1 MLESLNNINF
11 NNISS
16 NKNIGI
22 EVGFE
27 IQEAS
32 WVKSPF
38 KSITGRGSDRGIRT
52 YAVKNAQPYR
62 PRLKAQLSGS
72 GVSGNTD
79 FEANYDK
86 LEILSQTI
94 YPEVFGNALPSQIR
108 AYDEIERI
116 DFIKEACDSLANWMN
131 EERDKRIVASLTN
144 DFTNYLYSPTMSV
157 ATIRKAIFLARNG
170 LKEDNSKAFPIKE
183 LINKEKLTKE
193 IHNDLISQFDK
204 QAITNALKQEI
215 KNEIKSELDNLLS
228 DSELNSELKQARRE
242 IVTETTS
249 KTISALTSKILGVLE
264 GKLNAITES
273 VIKNLDFSFLTAQPK
288 AFYGVINQNLKEMF
302 LKELESEVLKKF
314 IKEAIQNALNEAEK
328 LKALK
333 IAELK
338 ALCYLQV
345 TLESHKVQLLQNALM
360 LETEILNHKM
370 KIENEIAYNL
380 KRKELIAEGK
390 LEDESF
396 KQFKFKVI

>member
-11 NNISS
+11 NNISN

-52 YAVKNAQPYR
+52 YAVKNSQPYR

-79 FEANYDK
+79 FDANYDK

-108 AYDEIERI
+108 AYDEIERV

-144 DFTNYLYSPTMSV
+144 DFTNYLYTPTMSV

-170 LKEDNSKAFPIKE
+170 LKEDNSKAFPIKPIRADLVSVGNVMVQNTSYIVLLDSYQANQLKKDTEYKE
-183 LINKEKLTKE
+183 LRKLYAFANEDKGVLYHGLLGVIDNCPVIDAGVWNKLNVGMPNSTISESEFKRYINKANANSIVSPGQLKEQLKTKE
-193 IHNDLISQFDK
+193 IVKKTLENKEISIGCLIGAS
-204 QAITNALKQEI
+204 
-215 KNEIKSELDNLLS
+215 SVLLAGS
-228 DSELNSELKQARRE
+228 
-242 IVTETTS
+242 ETTNFYIDETKDAGRKS
-249 KTISALTSKILGVLE
+249 VVGVDCILGVSKAKYQSSD
-264 GKLNAITES
+264 GVVTPYDNQDFA
-273 VIKNLDFSFLTAQPK
+273 VIGLVSNM
-288 AFYGVINQNLKEMF
+288 E
-302 LKELESEVLKKF
+302 
-314 IKEAIQNALNEAEK
+314 
-328 LKALK
+328 
-333 IAELK
+333 
-338 ALCYLQV
+338 
-345 TLESHKVQLLQNALM
+345 
-360 LETEILNHKM
+360 
-370 KIENEIAYNL
+370 
-380 KRKELIAEGK
+380 
-390 LEDESF
+390 
-396 KQFKFKVI
+396 

>member
-11 NNISS
+11 NNISN

-52 YAVKNAQPYR
+52 YAIKNAQPYR

-79 FEANYDK
+79 FEANYDR

-108 AYDEIERI
+108 AYDELERI

-144 DFTNYLYSPTMSV
+144 DFTNYLYTPTMSV
-157 ATIRKAIFLARNG
+157 STIRKAIFLARNG
-170 LKEDNSKAFPIKE
+170 LKENNSKAFPIKPIRADMVSVGDVVVQNTSYIIFLDSYQANQLKKDADFKE
-183 LINKEKLTKE
+183 LRKLYAFANEDKGILYQGLLGVIDNCPVVDAGVWNKLNVGMPNSTISESEFKRYINKANANSIVSPGELKEKIKAK
-193 IHNDLISQFDK
+193 K
-204 QAITNALKQEI
+204 QIQNQEI
-215 KNEIKSELDNLLS
+215 SIGCLIGASSVLLVGSENTNFYIDETKDAGRKSVVGVDC
-228 DSELNSELKQARRE
+228 
-242 IVTETTS
+242 
-249 KTISALTSKILGVLE
+249 ILGVSKAKYQSSD
-264 GKLNAITES
+264 GVNTPYDNQDFA
-273 VIKNLDFSFLTAQPK
+273 VIGLVSNM
-288 AFYGVINQNLKEMF
+288 E
-302 LKELESEVLKKF
+302 
-314 IKEAIQNALNEAEK
+314 
-328 LKALK
+328 
-333 IAELK
+333 
-338 ALCYLQV
+338 
-345 TLESHKVQLLQNALM
+345 
-360 LETEILNHKM
+360 
-370 KIENEIAYNL
+370 
-380 KRKELIAEGK
+380 
-390 LEDESF
+390 
-396 KQFKFKVI
+396 

>member
-11 NNISS
+11 NNISN
-16 NKNIGI
+16 NKNIGV

-52 YAVKNAQPYR
+52 YAIKNAQPYR

-79 FEANYDK
+79 FDANYDK

-108 AYDEIERI
+108 AYNEIERI

-144 DFTNYLYSPTMSV
+144 DFTNYIYSPTMSV

-170 LKEDNSKAFPIKE
+170 LKEDNSKAFPIKPIRADMVSVGDVVVQNTSYIIFLDSYQANQLKKDADFKE
-183 LINKEKLTKE
+183 LRKLYAFANEDKGILYQGLLGVIDNCPVVDAGVWNKLNVGMPNSTISESEFKHYVNKANANSIVSPGQLREKIDHVKKNIKKE
-193 IHNDLISQFDK
+193 ISIGCLIGASSILL
-204 QAITNALKQEI
+204 AGSENTNFYIDETKDAGR
-215 KNEIKSELDNLLS
+215 KSVVGVDC
-228 DSELNSELKQARRE
+228 
-242 IVTETTS
+242 
-249 KTISALTSKILGVLE
+249 ILGVSKAKYQSSD
-264 GKLNAITES
+264 GVNTPYDNQDFA
-273 VIKNLDFSFLTAQPK
+273 VIGLVSDM
-288 AFYGVINQNLKEMF
+288 E
-302 LKELESEVLKKF
+302 
-314 IKEAIQNALNEAEK
+314 
-328 LKALK
+328 
-333 IAELK
+333 
-338 ALCYLQV
+338 
-345 TLESHKVQLLQNALM
+345 
-360 LETEILNHKM
+360 
-370 KIENEIAYNL
+370 
-380 KRKELIAEGK
+380 
-390 LEDESF
+390 
-396 KQFKFKVI
+396 

>member
-1 MLESLNNINF
+1 MLENLNNVNF
-11 NNISS
+11 NNISN

-62 PRLKAQLSGS
+62 PRLKAQLTGS

-79 FEANYDK
+79 FEANYDN

-94 YPEVFGNALPSQIR
+94 YPDAFGNSLRSKIK
-108 AYDEIERI
+108 AYSELERI

-170 LKEDNSKAFPIKE
+170 LKEDNSKAFPIKPIRADMVSVGDVVVQNTSYIIFLDSYQANQLKKDADFKE
-183 LINKEKLTKE
+183 LRKLYAFANEDKGVLYHGLLGVIDNCPVVDAGVWNKLNVGMPNSTISESEFKRYINKANANSIVSPGELKERIKKEKIKE
-193 IHNDLISQFDK
+193 ISIGCLIGASSVLL
-204 QAITNALKQEI
+204 AGSENTNFYIDETKDAGR
-215 KNEIKSELDNLLS
+215 KSVVGVDC
-228 DSELNSELKQARRE
+228 
-242 IVTETTS
+242 
-249 KTISALTSKILGVLE
+249 ILGVSKAKYQSSD
-264 GKLNAITES
+264 GVNTPYDNQDFA
-273 VIKNLDFSFLTAQPK
+273 VIGLVSNM
-288 AFYGVINQNLKEMF
+288 E
-302 LKELESEVLKKF
+302 
-314 IKEAIQNALNEAEK
+314 
-328 LKALK
+328 
-333 IAELK
+333 
-338 ALCYLQV
+338 
-345 TLESHKVQLLQNALM
+345 
-360 LETEILNHKM
+360 
-370 KIENEIAYNL
+370 
-380 KRKELIAEGK
+380 
-390 LEDESF
+390 
-396 KQFKFKVI
+396 

>member
-1 MLESLNNINF
+1 MLENLNNVNF
-11 NNISS
+11 NNISN

-170 LKEDNSKAFPIKE
+170 LKEDNSKAFPIKPIRADMVSVGDVVVQNTSYIIFLDSYQANQLKKDADFKE
-183 LINKEKLTKE
+183 LRKLYAFANEDKGVLYHGLLGVIDNCPVVDAGVWNKLNVGMPNSTISESEFKRYINKANANSIVSPGELKERIKKEKIKE
-193 IHNDLISQFDK
+193 ISIGCLIGASSVLL
-204 QAITNALKQEI
+204 AGSENTNFYIDETKDAGR
-215 KNEIKSELDNLLS
+215 KSVVGVDC
-228 DSELNSELKQARRE
+228 
-242 IVTETTS
+242 
-249 KTISALTSKILGVLE
+249 ILGVSKAKYQSSD
-264 GKLNAITES
+264 GVNTPYDNQDFA
-273 VIKNLDFSFLTAQPK
+273 VIGLVSNM
-288 AFYGVINQNLKEMF
+288 E
-302 LKELESEVLKKF
+302 
-314 IKEAIQNALNEAEK
+314 
-328 LKALK
+328 
-333 IAELK
+333 
-338 ALCYLQV
+338 
-345 TLESHKVQLLQNALM
+345 
-360 LETEILNHKM
+360 
-370 KIENEIAYNL
+370 
-380 KRKELIAEGK
+380 
-390 LEDESF
+390 
-396 KQFKFKVI
+396 

>member
-11 NNISS
+11 NSINT

-52 YAVKNAQPYR
+52 YALKNAQPYR

-144 DFTNYLYSPTMSV
+144 DFTNYLYAPTMSV
-157 ATIRKAIFLARNG
+157 STIRKAIFLARNG
-170 LKEDNSKAFPIKE
+170 LKEDNSKAFPIKPIRADMVSVGDVVVQNTSYIIFLDSYQANQLKKDADFKE
-183 LINKEKLTKE
+183 LRKLYAFANEDKGVLYHGLLGVIDNCPVVDAGVWNKLNVGMPNSTISESEFKRYVNKANANSIVSPGQLKEKINNNNKDRRKE
-193 IHNDLISQFDK
+193 ISIGCLIGASSILLAGSENTNFYIDETKDAGRKSVVGVDCILGISKAKYQSSDGVNTPYDNQDFAVIGLISDM
-204 QAITNALKQEI
+204 E
-215 KNEIKSELDNLLS
+215 
-228 DSELNSELKQARRE
+228 
-242 IVTETTS
+242 
-249 KTISALTSKILGVLE
+249 
-264 GKLNAITES
+264 
-273 VIKNLDFSFLTAQPK
+273 
-288 AFYGVINQNLKEMF
+288 
-302 LKELESEVLKKF
+302 
-314 IKEAIQNALNEAEK
+314 
-328 LKALK
+328 
-333 IAELK
+333 
-338 ALCYLQV
+338 
-345 TLESHKVQLLQNALM
+345 
-360 LETEILNHKM
+360 
-370 KIENEIAYNL
+370 
-380 KRKELIAEGK
+380 
-390 LEDESF
+390 
-396 KQFKFKVI
+396 

>member
-11 NNISS
+11 NSISN

-79 FEANYDK
+79 FDANYDK

-144 DFTNYLYSPTMSV
+144 DFTNYLYAPTMSV
-157 ATIRKAIFLARNG
+157 SAIRKAIFLARNG
-170 LKEDNSKAFPIKE
+170 LKEDGSKAFPIKPIRADMVSVGDVVVQNTSYIIFLDSYQANQLKKDADFKE
-183 LINKEKLTKE
+183 LRKLYAFANEDKGILYQGLLGVIDNCPVVDAGVWNKLNVGMPNSTISESEFKHYVSKANANSIVSPGQLKDKIHNKDKDKKE
-193 IHNDLISQFDK
+193 ISIGCLIGASSILL
-204 QAITNALKQEI
+204 AGSENTNFYIDETKDAGR
-215 KNEIKSELDNLLS
+215 KSVVGVDC
-228 DSELNSELKQARRE
+228 
-242 IVTETTS
+242 
-249 KTISALTSKILGVLE
+249 ILGVSKAKYQSSD
-264 GKLNAITES
+264 GVNTPYDNQDFA
-273 VIKNLDFSFLTAQPK
+273 VIGLVSNM
-288 AFYGVINQNLKEMF
+288 E
-302 LKELESEVLKKF
+302 
-314 IKEAIQNALNEAEK
+314 
-328 LKALK
+328 
-333 IAELK
+333 
-338 ALCYLQV
+338 
-345 TLESHKVQLLQNALM
+345 
-360 LETEILNHKM
+360 
-370 KIENEIAYNL
+370 
-380 KRKELIAEGK
+380 
-390 LEDESF
+390 
-396 KQFKFKVI
+396 

>member
-11 NNISS
+11 NNISN

-22 EVGFE
+22 EVGLE

-32 WVKSPF
+32 WLKSPF

-52 YAVKNAQPYR
+52 YAVKNSQPYR

-108 AYDEIERI
+108 AYDELERV

-144 DFTNYLYSPTMSV
+144 DFTNYLYTPTMSV

-170 LKEDNSKAFPIKE
+170 LKEDNSKAFPIKPIRADLVGVGNVMVQNTSYIVLLDSYQANQLKKDTEYKE
-183 LINKEKLTKE
+183 LRKLYAFANEDKGVLYHGLLGVIDNCPVIDAGVWNKLNVGMPNST
-193 IHNDLISQFDK
+193 I
-204 QAITNALKQEI
+204 
-215 KNEIKSELDNLLS
+215 S
-228 DSELNSELKQARRE
+228 DSEFKRYINKANANSIVSPGQLKELLKQKEYAKKNFLENKE
-242 IVTETTS
+242 ISIGCLIGASSVLLAGSETTNFYIDETKDAGRKS
-249 KTISALTSKILGVLE
+249 VVGVDCILGVSKAKYQSSD
-264 GKLNAITES
+264 GVTTPYDNQDFA
-273 VIKNLDFSFLTAQPK
+273 VIGLVSNM
-288 AFYGVINQNLKEMF
+288 E
-302 LKELESEVLKKF
+302 
-314 IKEAIQNALNEAEK
+314 
-328 LKALK
+328 
-333 IAELK
+333 
-338 ALCYLQV
+338 
-345 TLESHKVQLLQNALM
+345 
-360 LETEILNHKM
+360 
-370 KIENEIAYNL
+370 
-380 KRKELIAEGK
+380 
-390 LEDESF
+390 
-396 KQFKFKVI
+396 

>member
-1 MLESLNNINF
+1 MLDSLNNINF
-11 NNISS
+11 NNISN

-22 EVGFE
+22 ELGFE

-94 YPEVFGNALPSQIR
+94 YPEVFGNALASQIR

-116 DFIKEACDSLANWMN
+116 DFIKESCDSLANWMN

-144 DFTNYLYSPTMSV
+144 DFTNYIYNQTMNV

-170 LKEDNSKAFPIKE
+170 LKEDNSKAFPIKPIRADMVSVGDVVVQNTSYIIFLDSYQANQLKKDADFKE
-183 LINKEKLTKE
+183 LRKLYAFANEDKGVLYHGLLGVIDNCPVVDAGVWNKLNVGMPNSTISENEFKRYINKANANSIVSPVELRDRIKAERKKE
-193 IHNDLISQFDK
+193 ISIGCLIGASSVLL
-204 QAITNALKQEI
+204 AGSENTNFYIDETKDAGR
-215 KNEIKSELDNLLS
+215 KSVVGVDC
-228 DSELNSELKQARRE
+228 
-242 IVTETTS
+242 
-249 KTISALTSKILGVLE
+249 ILGISKAKYQSSDGV
-264 GKLNAITES
+264 NTPYDNQDFA
-273 VIKNLDFSFLTAQPK
+273 VIGLVSNM
-288 AFYGVINQNLKEMF
+288 E
-302 LKELESEVLKKF
+302 
-314 IKEAIQNALNEAEK
+314 
-328 LKALK
+328 
-333 IAELK
+333 
-338 ALCYLQV
+338 
-345 TLESHKVQLLQNALM
+345 
-360 LETEILNHKM
+360 
-370 KIENEIAYNL
+370 
-380 KRKELIAEGK
+380 
-390 LEDESF
+390 
-396 KQFKFKVI
+396 

>member
-52 YAVKNAQPYR
+52 YAVKNSQPYR

-79 FEANYDK
+79 FDANYDK

-108 AYDEIERI
+108 AYDEIERV

-144 DFTNYLYSPTMSV
+144 DFTNYLYTPTMSV

-170 LKEDNSKAFPIKE
+170 LKEDNSKAFPIKPIRADLVSVGGVMVQNTSYIVLLDSYQANQLKKDSEYKE
-183 LINKEKLTKE
+183 LRKLYAFANEDKGVLYHGLLGVIDNCPVIDAGVWNKLNVGMPNSTISESEFKRYINKANANSIVSPGQLKELLIKKESVKKENKE
-193 IHNDLISQFDK
+193 ISIGCLIGAS
-204 QAITNALKQEI
+204 
-215 KNEIKSELDNLLS
+215 SVLLAGS
-228 DSELNSELKQARRE
+228 
-242 IVTETTS
+242 ETTNFYIDETKDAGRKS
-249 KTISALTSKILGVLE
+249 VVGVDCILGVSKAKYQSSD
-264 GKLNAITES
+264 GVVTPYDNQDFA
-273 VIKNLDFSFLTAQPK
+273 VIGLVSNM
-288 AFYGVINQNLKEMF
+288 E
-302 LKELESEVLKKF
+302 
-314 IKEAIQNALNEAEK
+314 
-328 LKALK
+328 
-333 IAELK
+333 
-338 ALCYLQV
+338 
-345 TLESHKVQLLQNALM
+345 
-360 LETEILNHKM
+360 
-370 KIENEIAYNL
+370 
-380 KRKELIAEGK
+380 
-390 LEDESF
+390 
-396 KQFKFKVI
+396 

>member
-1 MLESLNNINF
+1 MLDSLNNINF
-11 NNISS
+11 NNISN

-27 IQEAS
+27 IQESS

-94 YPEVFGNALPSQIR
+94 YPEVFGNALASQIR

-116 DFIKEACDSLANWMN
+116 DFIKESCDSLANWMN

-144 DFTNYLYSPTMSV
+144 DFTNYLYAPTMSV

-170 LKEDNSKAFPIKE
+170 LKEDNSKAFPIKPIRADMVSVSDVVVQNTSYIIFLDSYQANQLKKDTDFKE
-183 LINKEKLTKE
+183 LRKLYAFANEDKGILYQGLLGVIDNCPVVDAGVWNKLNVGMPNSTISESEFKRYINRANANSIVSPGQLKEKISKNKEKKE
-193 IHNDLISQFDK
+193 ISIGCLIGASSVLL
-204 QAITNALKQEI
+204 AGSENTNFYIDETKDAGR
-215 KNEIKSELDNLLS
+215 KSVVGVDC
-228 DSELNSELKQARRE
+228 
-242 IVTETTS
+242 
-249 KTISALTSKILGVLE
+249 ILGVSKAKYQSSD
-264 GKLNAITES
+264 GVNTPYDNQDFA
-273 VIKNLDFSFLTAQPK
+273 VIGLVSNM
-288 AFYGVINQNLKEMF
+288 E
-302 LKELESEVLKKF
+302 
-314 IKEAIQNALNEAEK
+314 
-328 LKALK
+328 
-333 IAELK
+333 
-338 ALCYLQV
+338 
-345 TLESHKVQLLQNALM
+345 
-360 LETEILNHKM
+360 
-370 KIENEIAYNL
+370 
-380 KRKELIAEGK
+380 
-390 LEDESF
+390 
-396 KQFKFKVI
+396 

>member
-1 MLESLNNINF
+1 MLENLNNINF
-11 NNISS
+11 NNISN

-52 YAVKNAQPYR
+52 YALKNAQPYR

-79 FEANYDK
+79 FEANYDR

-144 DFTNYLYSPTMSV
+144 DFTNYLYTPTMSV
-157 ATIRKAIFLARNG
+157 SAIRKAIFLARNG
-170 LKEDNSKAFPIKE
+170 LKEDNSKAFPIKPIRADMVSVGDVVVQNTSYIIFLDSYQANQLKKDADFKE
-183 LINKEKLTKE
+183 LRKLYAFADEDKGILYQGLLGVIDNCPVVDAGVWNKLNVGMPNSTISESEFKRYINKANANSIVSPGQLKEKIFTTVKNEKNKE
-193 IHNDLISQFDK
+193 ISIGCLIGASSILL
-204 QAITNALKQEI
+204 AGSENTNFYIDETKDAGR
-215 KNEIKSELDNLLS
+215 KSVVGVDC
-228 DSELNSELKQARRE
+228 
-242 IVTETTS
+242 
-249 KTISALTSKILGVLE
+249 ILGVSKAKYQSSD
-264 GKLNAITES
+264 GVNTPYDNQDFA
-273 VIKNLDFSFLTAQPK
+273 VIGLVSNM
-288 AFYGVINQNLKEMF
+288 E
-302 LKELESEVLKKF
+302 
-314 IKEAIQNALNEAEK
+314 
-328 LKALK
+328 
-333 IAELK
+333 
-338 ALCYLQV
+338 
-345 TLESHKVQLLQNALM
+345 
-360 LETEILNHKM
+360 
-370 KIENEIAYNL
+370 
-380 KRKELIAEGK
+380 
-390 LEDESF
+390 
-396 KQFKFKVI
+396 

>member
-11 NNISS
+11 NSISN

-52 YAVKNAQPYR
+52 YAIKNAQPYR

-79 FEANYDK
+79 FDANYDK

-144 DFTNYLYSPTMSV
+144 DFTNYLYTPTMNV
-157 ATIRKAIFLARNG
+157 NTIRKAIFLARNG
-170 LKEDNSKAFPIKE
+170 LKEDNSKAFPIKPIRADMVSVGDVVVQNTSYIIFLDSYQANQLKKDEDFKE
-183 LINKEKLTKE
+183 LRKLYAFANEDKGVLYHGLLGVIDNCPVVDAGVWNKLNVGMPNSTISESEFKRYINKANTNSIVSPAALKKKIQQNKENKE
-193 IHNDLISQFDK
+193 IK
-204 QAITNALKQEI
+204 EI
-215 KNEIKSELDNLLS
+215 KEISIGCLIGASSVLLAGSENTNFYIDETKDAGRKSVVGVDC
-228 DSELNSELKQARRE
+228 
-242 IVTETTS
+242 
-249 KTISALTSKILGVLE
+249 ILGVSKAKYQSSD
-264 GKLNAITES
+264 GVNTPYDNQDFA
-273 VIKNLDFSFLTAQPK
+273 VIGLVSNM
-288 AFYGVINQNLKEMF
+288 E
-302 LKELESEVLKKF
+302 
-314 IKEAIQNALNEAEK
+314 
-328 LKALK
+328 
-333 IAELK
+333 
-338 ALCYLQV
+338 
-345 TLESHKVQLLQNALM
+345 
-360 LETEILNHKM
+360 
-370 KIENEIAYNL
+370 
-380 KRKELIAEGK
+380 
-390 LEDESF
+390 
-396 KQFKFKVI
+396 

>member
-11 NNISS
+11 NNISN

-52 YAVKNAQPYR
+52 YAIKNAQPYR
-62 PRLKAQLSGS
+62 PRLKVQLSGS

-144 DFTNYLYSPTMSV
+144 DFTNYLYTPTMSV

-170 LKEDNSKAFPIKE
+170 LKENNTKAFPIKPIRADMVSVGDVVVQNTSYIIFLDSYQANQLKKDPDFKE
-183 LINKEKLTKE
+183 LRKLYAFANEDKGILYQGLLGVIDNCPVVDAGVWNKLNVGMPNSTISESEFKRYINKANANSIVSPGQLKEKIKANKENKE
-193 IHNDLISQFDK
+193 ISIGCLIGAS
-204 QAITNALKQEI
+204 AVLLAGSENTNFYIDETKDAGR
-215 KNEIKSELDNLLS
+215 KSVVGVDC
-228 DSELNSELKQARRE
+228 
-242 IVTETTS
+242 
-249 KTISALTSKILGVLE
+249 ILGVSKAKYQSSD
-264 GKLNAITES
+264 GVNTPYDNQDFA
-273 VIKNLDFSFLTAQPK
+273 VIGLVSNM
-288 AFYGVINQNLKEMF
+288 E
-302 LKELESEVLKKF
+302 
-314 IKEAIQNALNEAEK
+314 
-328 LKALK
+328 
-333 IAELK
+333 
-338 ALCYLQV
+338 
-345 TLESHKVQLLQNALM
+345 
-360 LETEILNHKM
+360 
-370 KIENEIAYNL
+370 
-380 KRKELIAEGK
+380 
-390 LEDESF
+390 
-396 KQFKFKVI
+396 

>member
-11 NNISS
+11 NNISN

-22 EVGFE
+22 EVGLE

-52 YAVKNAQPYR
+52 YAVKNSQPYR

-108 AYDEIERI
+108 AYDEIERV

-144 DFTNYLYSPTMSV
+144 DFTNYLYSQTMSV

-170 LKEDNSKAFPIKE
+170 LKEDNSKAFPIKPIRADLVGVGNVMVQNTSYIVLLDSYQANQLKKDAEYKELRKLYAFANEDKGVLYHGLLGVIDNCPVIDAGVWNKLNVGMPNSTISESEFKRYINKANANSIVSPGQLKE
-183 LINKEKLTKE
+183 LIKTKEAAKKQPLENKE
-193 IHNDLISQFDK
+193 ISIGCLIGAS
-204 QAITNALKQEI
+204 
-215 KNEIKSELDNLLS
+215 SVLLAGS
-228 DSELNSELKQARRE
+228 
-242 IVTETTS
+242 ETTNFYIDETKDAGRKS
-249 KTISALTSKILGVLE
+249 VVGVDCILGVSKAKYQSSD
-264 GKLNAITES
+264 GVTTPYDNQDFA
-273 VIKNLDFSFLTAQPK
+273 VIGLVSNM
-288 AFYGVINQNLKEMF
+288 E
-302 LKELESEVLKKF
+302 
-314 IKEAIQNALNEAEK
+314 
-328 LKALK
+328 
-333 IAELK
+333 
-338 ALCYLQV
+338 
-345 TLESHKVQLLQNALM
+345 
-360 LETEILNHKM
+360 
-370 KIENEIAYNL
+370 
-380 KRKELIAEGK
+380 
-390 LEDESF
+390 
-396 KQFKFKVI
+396 

>member
-52 YAVKNAQPYR
+52 YAIKNAQPYR

-79 FEANYDK
+79 FDANYDR

-144 DFTNYLYSPTMSV
+144 DFTNCLYTPTMSV
-157 ATIRKAIFLARNG
+157 SAIRKAIFLARNG
-170 LKEDNSKAFPIKE
+170 LKEDNSKAFPIKPIRADMVSVGDVVVQNTSYIIFLDSYQANQLKKDADFKE
-183 LINKEKLTKE
+183 LRKLYAFANEDKGVLYHGLLGVIDNCPVVDAGVWNKLNVGMPNSTISESEFKRYVNKANANSIVSPGQLKEKLKGKLKDKDKE
-193 IHNDLISQFDK
+193 ISIGCLIGASSILL
-204 QAITNALKQEI
+204 AGSENTNFYIDETKDAGR
-215 KNEIKSELDNLLS
+215 KSVVGVDC
-228 DSELNSELKQARRE
+228 
-242 IVTETTS
+242 
-249 KTISALTSKILGVLE
+249 ILGISKAKYQSSDGV
-264 GKLNAITES
+264 NTPYDNQDFA
-273 VIKNLDFSFLTAQPK
+273 VIGLVSNM
-288 AFYGVINQNLKEMF
+288 E
-302 LKELESEVLKKF
+302 
-314 IKEAIQNALNEAEK
+314 
-328 LKALK
+328 
-333 IAELK
+333 
-338 ALCYLQV
+338 
-345 TLESHKVQLLQNALM
+345 
-360 LETEILNHKM
+360 
-370 KIENEIAYNL
+370 
-380 KRKELIAEGK
+380 
-390 LEDESF
+390 
-396 KQFKFKVI
+396 

>member
-11 NNISS
+11 NSISS

-52 YAVKNAQPYR
+52 YAIKNAQPYR

-79 FEANYDK
+79 FDANYDK

-144 DFTNYLYSPTMSV
+144 DFTNYLYTPTMSV
-157 ATIRKAIFLARNG
+157 SAIRKAIFLARNG
-170 LKEDNSKAFPIKE
+170 LKEDNSKAFPIKPIRADMVSVGDVVVQNTSYIIFLDSYQANQLKKDADFKE
-183 LINKEKLTKE
+183 LRKLYAFANEDKGVLYQGLLGVIDNCPVVDAGVWNKLNVGMPNSTISESEFKHYVNKANANSIVSPGQLKEKIDSIKDKKKE
-193 IHNDLISQFDK
+193 ISIGCLIGASSILL
-204 QAITNALKQEI
+204 AGSENTNFYIDETKDAGR
-215 KNEIKSELDNLLS
+215 KSVVGVDC
-228 DSELNSELKQARRE
+228 
-242 IVTETTS
+242 
-249 KTISALTSKILGVLE
+249 ILGVSKAKYQSSD
-264 GKLNAITES
+264 GVNTPYDNQDFA
-273 VIKNLDFSFLTAQPK
+273 VIGLVSNM
-288 AFYGVINQNLKEMF
+288 E
-302 LKELESEVLKKF
+302 
-314 IKEAIQNALNEAEK
+314 
-328 LKALK
+328 
-333 IAELK
+333 
-338 ALCYLQV
+338 
-345 TLESHKVQLLQNALM
+345 
-360 LETEILNHKM
+360 
-370 KIENEIAYNL
+370 
-380 KRKELIAEGK
+380 
-390 LEDESF
+390 
-396 KQFKFKVI
+396 

>member
-22 EVGFE
+22 EVGYE

-52 YAVKNAQPYR
+52 YAVKNSQPYR

-108 AYDEIERI
+108 AYDEIERV

-144 DFTNYLYSPTMSV
+144 DFTNYLYTPTMSV

-170 LKEDNSKAFPIKE
+170 LKEDNSKAFPIKPIRADLVGVGNVMVQNTSYIVLLDSYQANQLKKDTEYKE
-183 LINKEKLTKE
+183 LRKLYAFANEDKGVLYHGLLGVIDNCPVIDAGVWNKLNVGMPNSTISESEFKRYINKANANSIVSPVQLREIIKSKKTERTTSDNKE
-193 IHNDLISQFDK
+193 ISIGCLIGAS
-204 QAITNALKQEI
+204 
-215 KNEIKSELDNLLS
+215 SVLLAGS
-228 DSELNSELKQARRE
+228 
-242 IVTETTS
+242 ETTNFYIDETKDAGRKS
-249 KTISALTSKILGVLE
+249 VVGVDCILGVSKAKYQSSD
-264 GKLNAITES
+264 GVTTPYDNQDFA
-273 VIKNLDFSFLTAQPK
+273 VIGLVSNM
-288 AFYGVINQNLKEMF
+288 E
-302 LKELESEVLKKF
+302 
-314 IKEAIQNALNEAEK
+314 
-328 LKALK
+328 
-333 IAELK
+333 
-338 ALCYLQV
+338 
-345 TLESHKVQLLQNALM
+345 
-360 LETEILNHKM
+360 
-370 KIENEIAYNL
+370 
-380 KRKELIAEGK
+380 
-390 LEDESF
+390 
-396 KQFKFKVI
+396 

>member
-1 MLESLNNINF
+1 MLETLNNINF
-11 NNISS
+11 NNISN

-52 YAVKNAQPYR
+52 YAIKNAQPYR

-79 FEANYDK
+79 FDANYDK

-144 DFTNYLYSPTMSV
+144 DFTNYIYTPTMSV
-157 ATIRKAIFLARNG
+157 STIRKAIFLARNG
-170 LKEDNSKAFPIKE
+170 LKEDNSKAFPIKPIRADMVSVGDVVVQNTSYIIFLDSYQANQLKKDADFKE
-183 LINKEKLTKE
+183 LRKLYAFANEDKGILYQGLLGVIDNCPVVDAGVWNKLNVGMPNSTISESEFKHYVNKANANSIVSPGQLKDKIFDNKNKKE
-193 IHNDLISQFDK
+193 ISIGCLIGASSILL
-204 QAITNALKQEI
+204 AGSENTNFYIDETKDAGR
-215 KNEIKSELDNLLS
+215 KSVVGVDC
-228 DSELNSELKQARRE
+228 
-242 IVTETTS
+242 
-249 KTISALTSKILGVLE
+249 ILGVSKAKYQSSD
-264 GKLNAITES
+264 GVNTPYDNQDFA
-273 VIKNLDFSFLTAQPK
+273 VI
-288 AFYGVINQNLKEMF
+288 G
-302 LKELESEVLKKF
+302 
-314 IKEAIQNALNEAEK
+314 
-328 LKALK
+328 
-333 IAELK
+333 
-338 ALCYLQV
+338 
-345 TLESHKVQLLQNALM
+345 
-360 LETEILNHKM
+360 
-370 KIENEIAYNL
+370 
-380 KRKELIAEGK
+380 LISNME
-390 LEDESF
+390 
-396 KQFKFKVI
+396 

>member
-16 NKNIGI
+16 SKNIGI

-52 YAVKNAQPYR
+52 YAVKNSQPYR

-79 FEANYDK
+79 FDANYDR

-108 AYDEIERI
+108 AYDEIERV

-144 DFTNYLYSPTMSV
+144 DFTNYLYTPTMSV

-170 LKEDNSKAFPIKE
+170 LKEDNSKAFPIKPIRADLVSVGGVMVQNTSYIVLLDSYQANQLKKDTEYKE
-183 LINKEKLTKE
+183 LRKLYAFANEDKGVLYHGLLGVIDNCPVIDAGVWNKLNVGMPNSTISESEFKRYINKANANSIVSPRQLKELLKTKE
-193 IHNDLISQFDK
+193 HAKKLLDSKEISIGCLIGAS
-204 QAITNALKQEI
+204 
-215 KNEIKSELDNLLS
+215 SVLLAGS
-228 DSELNSELKQARRE
+228 
-242 IVTETTS
+242 ETTNFYIDETKDAGRKS
-249 KTISALTSKILGVLE
+249 VVGVDCILGVSKAKYQSSD
-264 GKLNAITES
+264 GVVTPYDNQDFA
-273 VIKNLDFSFLTAQPK
+273 VIGLVSNM
-288 AFYGVINQNLKEMF
+288 E
-302 LKELESEVLKKF
+302 
-314 IKEAIQNALNEAEK
+314 
-328 LKALK
+328 
-333 IAELK
+333 
-338 ALCYLQV
+338 
-345 TLESHKVQLLQNALM
+345 
-360 LETEILNHKM
+360 
-370 KIENEIAYNL
+370 
-380 KRKELIAEGK
+380 
-390 LEDESF
+390 
-396 KQFKFKVI
+396 

>member
-1 MLESLNNINF
+1 MLENLNNINF
-11 NNISS
+11 NNISN

-52 YAVKNAQPYR
+52 YTVKNAQPYR

-144 DFTNYLYSPTMSV
+144 DFTNYLYTPTMSV
-157 ATIRKAIFLARNG
+157 STIRKAIFLARNG
-170 LKEDNSKAFPIKE
+170 LKKDNSKAFPIKPIRADMVSVGDVVVQNTSYIIFLDSYQANQLKKDADFKE
-183 LINKEKLTKE
+183 LRKLYAFANEDKGILYHGLLGVIDNCPVVDAGVWNKLNVGMPNSTISESEFKRYINKANANSIVSPGQLKEKIKENKENKENKE
-193 IHNDLISQFDK
+193 ISIGCLIGASSVLL
-204 QAITNALKQEI
+204 AGSENTNFYIDETKDAGR
-215 KNEIKSELDNLLS
+215 KSVVGVDC
-228 DSELNSELKQARRE
+228 
-242 IVTETTS
+242 
-249 KTISALTSKILGVLE
+249 ILGVS
-264 GKLNAITES
+264 KAKYQSSNS
-273 VIKNLDFSFLTAQPK
+273 VITPYDNQDFA
-288 AFYGVINQNLKEMF
+288 VIGLVSNME
-302 LKELESEVLKKF
+302 
-314 IKEAIQNALNEAEK
+314 
-328 LKALK
+328 
-333 IAELK
+333 
-338 ALCYLQV
+338 
-345 TLESHKVQLLQNALM
+345 
-360 LETEILNHKM
+360 
-370 KIENEIAYNL
+370 
-380 KRKELIAEGK
+380 
-390 LEDESF
+390 
-396 KQFKFKVI
+396 

>member
-11 NNISS
+11 NNISN

-52 YAVKNAQPYR
+52 YAVKNSQPYR

-79 FEANYDK
+79 FDANYDK

-108 AYDEIERI
+108 AYDEIERV

-144 DFTNYLYSPTMSV
+144 DFTNYLYTPTMSV

-170 LKEDNSKAFPIKE
+170 LKEDNSKAFPIKPIRADLVSVGNVMVQNTSYIVLLDSYQANQLKKDTEYKE
-183 LINKEKLTKE
+183 LRKLYAFANEDKGVLYHGLLGVIDNCPVIDAGVWNKLNVGMPNSTISESEFKRYINKANANSIVSPGQLKEQLKTKE
-193 IHNDLISQFDK
+193 IVKKTPLENKEISIGCLIGAS
-204 QAITNALKQEI
+204 
-215 KNEIKSELDNLLS
+215 SVLLAGS
-228 DSELNSELKQARRE
+228 
-242 IVTETTS
+242 ETTNFYIDETKDAGRKS
-249 KTISALTSKILGVLE
+249 VVGVDCILGVSKAKYQSSD
-264 GKLNAITES
+264 GVVTPYDNQDFA
-273 VIKNLDFSFLTAQPK
+273 VIGLVSNM
-288 AFYGVINQNLKEMF
+288 E
-302 LKELESEVLKKF
+302 
-314 IKEAIQNALNEAEK
+314 
-328 LKALK
+328 
-333 IAELK
+333 
-338 ALCYLQV
+338 
-345 TLESHKVQLLQNALM
+345 
-360 LETEILNHKM
+360 
-370 KIENEIAYNL
+370 
-380 KRKELIAEGK
+380 
-390 LEDESF
+390 
-396 KQFKFKVI
+396 

>member
-11 NNISS
+11 NNISN

-52 YAVKNAQPYR
+52 YTVKNAQPYR

-79 FEANYDK
+79 FDANYDK

-144 DFTNYLYSPTMSV
+144 DFTNYLYTPTMSV
-157 ATIRKAIFLARNG
+157 STIRKAIFLARNG
-170 LKEDNSKAFPIKE
+170 LKKDNSKAFPIKPIRADMVSVGDVVVQNTSYIIFLDSYQANQLKKDEEFKE
-183 LINKEKLTKE
+183 LRKLYAFANEDKGILYHGLLGVIDNCPVVDAGVWNKLNVGMPNSTVSESEFKRYINKANANSIVSPGKLKEKIKE
-193 IHNDLISQFDK
+193 IK
-204 QAITNALKQEI
+204 EI
-215 KNEIKSELDNLLS
+215 KENKEISIGCLIGASSVLLAGSENTNFYIDETKDAGRKSVVGVDC
-228 DSELNSELKQARRE
+228 
-242 IVTETTS
+242 
-249 KTISALTSKILGVLE
+249 ILGV
-264 GKLNAITES
+264 S
-273 VIKNLDFSFLTAQPK
+273 K
-288 AFYGVINQNLKEMF
+288 AKYQSNNGVITPYDNQDF
-302 LKELESEVLKKF
+302 
-314 IKEAIQNALNEAEK
+314 A
-328 LKALK
+328 
-333 IAELK
+333 
-338 ALCYLQV
+338 
-345 TLESHKVQLLQNALM
+345 
-360 LETEILNHKM
+360 
-370 KIENEIAYNL
+370 
-380 KRKELIAEGK
+380 
-390 LEDESF
+390 
-396 KQFKFKVI
+396 VIGLVSNME

>member
-52 YAVKNAQPYR
+52 YAVKNSQPYR

-79 FEANYDK
+79 FDANYDK

-108 AYDEIERI
+108 AYDEIERV

-144 DFTNYLYSPTMSV
+144 DFTNYLYTPTMSV

-170 LKEDNSKAFPIKE
+170 LKEDNSKAFPIKPIRADLVSVGGVMVQNTSYIVLLDSYQANQLKKDTEYKE
-183 LINKEKLTKE
+183 LRKLYAFANEDKGVLYHGLLGVIDNCPVIDAGVWNKLNVGMPNSTISESEFKRYINKANANSIVSPRQLKE
-193 IHNDLISQFDK
+193 I
-204 QAITNALKQEI
+204 I
-215 KNEIKSELDNLLS
+215 KAKKSEKTSLENKEISIGCLIGASSVLLAGS
-228 DSELNSELKQARRE
+228 
-242 IVTETTS
+242 ETTNFYIDETKDAGRKS
-249 KTISALTSKILGVLE
+249 VVGVDCILGVSKAKYQSSD
-264 GKLNAITES
+264 GVVTPYDNQDFA
-273 VIKNLDFSFLTAQPK
+273 VIGLVSNM
-288 AFYGVINQNLKEMF
+288 E
-302 LKELESEVLKKF
+302 
-314 IKEAIQNALNEAEK
+314 
-328 LKALK
+328 
-333 IAELK
+333 
-338 ALCYLQV
+338 
-345 TLESHKVQLLQNALM
+345 
-360 LETEILNHKM
+360 
-370 KIENEIAYNL
+370 
-380 KRKELIAEGK
+380 
-390 LEDESF
+390 
-396 KQFKFKVI
+396 